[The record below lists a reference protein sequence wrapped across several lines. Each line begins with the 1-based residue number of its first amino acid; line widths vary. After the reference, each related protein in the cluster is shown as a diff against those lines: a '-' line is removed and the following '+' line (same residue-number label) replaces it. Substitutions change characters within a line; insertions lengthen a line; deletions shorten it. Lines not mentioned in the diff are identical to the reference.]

1 MKSLSL
7 LVMLVF
13 AGFLSSA
20 QEQSPLPRIS
30 KQMGDYFSAFPNEKI
45 YVTTDK
51 SLYRP
56 GETVWFRAFVTDW
69 NHQSV
74 GKESGEIFVKLYDSK
89 GKSEVQ
95 ELFKLNSG
103 SVASDLTLPKELAK
117 GEYFLCVYS
126 ALTIVPEDVAITRL
140 SIDPWYSNQWVVEA
154 STKDKISVSGRQNE
168 FSAIL
173 RDLSGEIQK
182 NAVLRFQLK
191 NGENVIDKGKV
202 KTDAAG
208 KLTISFTL
216 PSKSNGEPFV
226 CELSANRDD
235 WQSESYLPSSLDPV
249 EIKFFPEGGTLIPG
263 VQSKIGFTAFNK
275 WGIAVEVEGNILNQE
290 GQSIAQIKTF
300 TKGLGLFS
308 VENAANQKYKLVLSG
323 VNGQNQSFDLPV
335 PNEKGLALSIVKYDA
350 EFVTSNLI
358 FADKQKHSI
367 ALSVSRGSTIYWAAD
382 MDLDKSGRIKIP
394 VANLPQGIN
403 LLSVF
408 SKEGEILAERIVFV
422 DKKQELKLQIDP
434 EKSTLLAGGEMK
446 VKVRLTDEN
455 NQPVSGNV
463 AVMITNKS
471 RLNEDRTNISEGIM
485 IESELETPFSLISDA
500 LKGRVTQTTLL
511 DVYLIANRLKGFS
524 WAEVLSYSPVKENGT
539 RRPFK
544 IESDRNFESKL
555 AVFIAGFARK
565 YSLSGK
571 ENVPDPAYFANN
583 EELFQNAPKV
593 FKANTTALDNQ
604 RKMFA
609 SATSIMDVIKTLKP
623 YKIVNNQIVFIGS
636 ENSLNYQGG
645 ALIVLDGQQLGT
657 DISALSSIS
666 PMEVDHIN
674 VSTNPMDIQRYTGL
688 NSVGIIEIFQKKA
701 PKLVETPSESSAKYD
716 HGYRIP
722 GKFST
727 SPVNPKRDTRTT
739 LLWIPEQIVDKTG
752 QFEFSVTAGKVKS
765 DFVVE
770 VQGISDGGLVG
781 SGKGV
786 FTVGK

>member
-1 MKSLSL
+1 MKSLCLVTMFVFFGL
-7 LVMLVF
+7 L
-13 AGFLSSA
+13 STA
-20 QEQSPLPRIS
+20 QEQSPLPKIS
-30 KQMGDYFSAFPNEKI
+30 KQLGDFFAAFPKEKI

-51 SLYRP
+51 RLYRP

-69 NHQSV
+69 NHLPV
-74 GKESGEIFVKLYDSK
+74 GKDSDEIFVNIYDSK
-89 GKSEVQ
+89 GKSVVQ
-95 ELFKLNSG
+95 ELYKLNGG
-103 SVASDLTLPKELAK
+103 SVASDLTIPKELAK

-126 ALTIVPEDVAITRL
+126 SLTITPEKVAITRL
-140 SIDPWYSNQWVVEA
+140 SIDPCYSNQWIVEA
-154 STKDKISVSGRQNE
+154 STKDKISVSGQQNE
-168 FSAIL
+168 FSAVL
-173 RDLSGEIQK
+173 RDLSGEVQK
-182 NAVLRFQLK
+182 NTVLRYQLK
-191 NGENVIDKGKV
+191 NGENDKGKV

-208 KLTISFTL
+208 KLTIPFAI

-226 CELSANRDD
+226 CELSDNRDD
-235 WQSESYLPSSLDPV
+235 WQSECYIPSNLDPV

-275 WGIAVEVEGNILNQE
+275 WGIAVEVEGTILNKE
-290 GQSIAQIKTF
+290 GQSIAQAKTF

-308 VENAANQKYKLVLSG
+308 VENAVNQKYKLVLSS
-323 VNGQNQSFDLPV
+323 VSGQNQSFDLPV

-350 EFVTSNLI
+350 EYITSNLI

-382 MDLDKSGRIKIP
+382 MDLDKIGRIKIP
-394 VANLPQGIN
+394 TTNLPQGIN

-408 SKEGEILAERIVFV
+408 SKEGEVLAERIVFV

-434 EKSTLLAGGEMK
+434 EKGSLLVGGEMK
-446 VKVRLTDEN
+446 VKVRLSDEN

-463 AVMITNKS
+463 SVLVTDKS
-471 RLNEDRTNISEGIM
+471 RLDEDRSTINEGLM
-485 IESELETPFSLISDA
+485 FESELETPFSLISDA
-500 LKGRVTQTTLL
+500 FKGRVTQTTLL
-511 DVYLIANRLKGFS
+511 DVYLIANKLKGFN
-524 WAEVLSYSPVKENGT
+524 WAEVLAYSPVKEDGT
-539 RRPFK
+539 RPSFK
-544 IESDRNFESKL
+544 IESDKNFEAKL
-555 AVFIAGFARK
+555 AVFVAGFAQK
-565 YSLSGK
+565 YCLAGK
-571 ENVPDPAYFANN
+571 ENVPDPVYFANN
-583 EELFQNAPKV
+583 EELFSKAPKV

-604 RKMFA
+604 RKMFS
-609 SATSIMDVIKTLKP
+609 SATSIMDVIKTIKP
-623 YKIVNNQIVFIGS
+623 FKIVNNQIVFIGS

-657 DISALSSIS
+657 DISALSAIS

-688 NSVGIIEIFQKKA
+688 NSVGVIEIFQKKA
-701 PKLVETPSESSAKYD
+701 PKMIETTSGSSAKYD
-716 HGYRIP
+716 HGFRIP

-752 QFEFSVTAGKVKS
+752 QFEFWVTAGKVKS
-765 DFVVE
+765 DFVIE
-770 VQGISDGGLVG
+770 VQGISDGGLTG

>member
-1 MKSLSL
+1 MKSLFLLAL
-7 LVMLVF
+7 LVFSGL
-13 AGFLSSA
+13 LSAA
-20 QEQSPLPRIS
+20 QEQGPLPKIS
-30 KQMGDYFSAFPNEKI
+30 KQMGDFFVDFPNEKI

-56 GETVWFRAFVTDW
+56 GETVWFRVFVTDW
-69 NHQSV
+69 NQQLI
-74 GKESGEIFVKLYDSK
+74 GKDNGEIFVKLYDSE
-89 GKSEVQ
+89 GKPVVQ
-95 ELFKLNSG
+95 ELYKLNGG
-103 SVASDLTLPKELAK
+103 SVSSDMTLPKELAR
-117 GEYFLCVYS
+117 GDYFLCVFS
-126 ALTIVPEDVAITRL
+126 SLTIAPEDVAITRL
-140 SIDPWYSNQWVVEA
+140 SIDPWYSNQWIVEA
-154 STKDKISVSGRQNE
+154 STKDKISQTGVQNE
-168 FSAIL
+168 FNAML
-173 RDLSGEIQK
+173 HDLSGEIRK
-182 NAVLRFQLK
+182 NSSMRYQIK
-191 NGENVIDKGKV
+191 NGEYIIDKGKV
-202 KTDAAG
+202 KTDATG
-208 KLTISFTL
+208 KLTIPFTL
-216 PSKSNGEPFV
+216 PPKSNGEPFV
-226 CELSANRDD
+226 CELSDNSDE
-235 WQSESYLPSSLDPV
+235 WQHIYHIPSSLDPV
-249 EIKFFPEGGTLIPG
+249 VIKFFPEGGTLIPG

-275 WGIAVEVEGNILNQE
+275 WGMAVEVEGNILNQE

-335 PNEKGLALSIVKYDA
+335 PNEKGLALSIVKLDA
-350 EFVTSNLI
+350 EYITANLI

-382 MDLDKSGRIKIP
+382 MELDKTGRIKIP
-394 VANLPQGIN
+394 TANLPQGIN

-434 EKSTLLAGGEMK
+434 EKSTLLTGGEMK
-446 VKVRLTDEN
+446 VKVRLTDRN

-463 AVMITNKS
+463 AVLVTDKS
-471 RLNEDRTNISEGIM
+471 RLEEDRSDISDGLK
-485 IESELETPFSLISDA
+485 IESELETPFSVISDA
-500 LKGRVTQTTLL
+500 FKGKVTQTTLL

-524 WAEVLSYSPVKENGT
+524 WKEILAYNPMKDKGI
-539 RRPFK
+539 RPSLK
-544 IESDRNFESKL
+544 IESDRNFEAKL
-555 AVFIAGFARK
+555 AVLVAGFAQK
-565 YSLSGK
+565 CSLSGK
-571 ENVPDPAYFANN
+571 VNIPDLTYFANN
-583 EELFQNAPKV
+583 GDLFQNAPKV
-593 FKANTTALDNQ
+593 FKANTMALDNQ

-609 SATSIMDVIKTLKP
+609 SSTNLMDVIKTIKP
-623 YKIVNNQIVFIGS
+623 YKIINNQIVFIGS
-636 ENSLNYQGG
+636 ENSFNYQGG

-701 PKLVETPSESSAKYD
+701 PKMIETASESNAKYD

-739 LLWIPEQIVDKTG
+739 LLWIPELKVDKTG

-786 FTVGK
+786 FRVEK

>member
-7 LVMLVF
+7 LLLLVF
-13 AGFLSSA
+13 TGLVSFA
-20 QEQSPLPRIS
+20 QEQSPLPKIS
-30 KQMGDYFSAFPNEKI
+30 KQMGDFFADFPKEKI

-56 GETVWFRAFVTDW
+56 GETVWFRVFVTDW
-69 NHQSV
+69 NHQPV
-74 GKESGEIFVKLYDSK
+74 EKESGEIFVKLYDSM

-95 ELFKLNSG
+95 ELYKMSGG
-103 SVASDLTLPKELAK
+103 SVGSDLTLPKELAK
-117 GEYFLCVYS
+117 GDYFLCVYS
-126 ALTIVPEDVAITRL
+126 GLTTAPEDVSITRL
-140 SIDPWYSNQWVVEA
+140 SIDPWYRNQWIIEA
-154 STKDKISVSGRQNE
+154 STKDKISQSGAQNE
-168 FSAIL
+168 FNAKL
-173 RDLSGEIQK
+173 RDLSGEIRK
-182 NAVLRFQLK
+182 NTSLRFQIK
-191 NGENVIDKGKV
+191 NGENIVDKGKV

-208 KLTISFTL
+208 KLTIPFTL

-226 CELSANRDD
+226 CELSDNRDE
-235 WQSESYLPSSLDPV
+235 WLNNYYIPSSLDPV

-275 WGIAVEVEGNILNQE
+275 WGMAVEVEGNILNQE

-308 VENAANQKYKLVLSG
+308 VESIANQKYRLVLSG

-335 PNEKGLALSIVKYDA
+335 PNEKGLALSIVKSDA
-350 EFVTSNLI
+350 EFITSNLI

-367 ALSVSRGSTIYWAAD
+367 ALSVSSGSTIYWAAD

-394 VANLPQGIN
+394 TSNLPQGIN

-408 SKEGEILAERIVFV
+408 SKEGKVLAERVVFV

-434 EKSTLLAGGEMK
+434 EKSSMLAGGEMK

-463 AVMITNKS
+463 AVMVIDKS
-471 RLNEDRTNISEGIM
+471 RLDEDRTNINAGLM

-500 LKGRVTQTTLL
+500 IKGKVIQTTLL

-524 WAEVLSYSPVKENGT
+524 WSEVLAYNPVNDKGI
-539 RRPFK
+539 RPSLK
-544 IESDRNFESKL
+544 IESDRNFEAKL
-555 AVFIAGFARK
+555 AVFVAGFARK
-565 YSLSGK
+565 YILSGM
-571 ENVPDPAYFANN
+571 ENIPGPAYFTNN
-583 EELFQNAPKV
+583 EELFQNMPKV

-609 SATSIMDVIKTLKP
+609 SATNIMDVIKTIKP

-636 ENSLNYQGG
+636 ENSFNYQGG

-688 NSVGIIEIFQKKA
+688 NSVGVIEIFQKKA
-701 PKLVETPSESSAKYD
+701 PKFVESPSESTAKYD

-727 SPVNPKRDTRTT
+727 SPINLKRDTRTT
-739 LLWIPEQIVDKTG
+739 LLWIQEQIVDKNG
-752 QFEFSVTAGKVKS
+752 QFEFSVTAGKVRS

-770 VQGISDGGLVG
+770 VQGISDGGLMG